1 MRRTVGVLMLVMGGV
16 AACGGEFR
24 TQDYPTPQALFDASE
39 DLYRRGK
46 CGRAEVGFRQ
56 LTFQLPSRD
65 TLAVRA
71 RFLLAECHFD
81 QGAYLEAARQFRR
94 VVDEA
99 PTHSLAPFALLRAG
113 DAQASLWKRPELDP
127 TYGDA
132 AMVTYREL
140 LGRFPGT
147 EAARRATLVVQKLG
161 ERFAEKD
168 YKNGVFYV
176 RFKAYDSAILY
187 FRNVVARY
195 PQSRFASLSLVQLV
209 ETYDKLGYTEERQE
223 TCDHL
228 LRFYPDTQSVDRLCP
243 ATPVTP

>member
-1 MRRTVGVLMLVMGGV
+1 MRPSVGIVVLVTAGAL
-16 AACGGEFR
+16 ACGGGFR
-24 TQDYPTPQALFDASE
+24 TQDYPTPQALFDASR

-65 TLAVRA
+65 SLVVRA
-71 RFLLAECHFD
+71 RFLLAECQFD

-113 DAQASLWKRPELDP
+113 DAQASLWKGPELDP

-140 LGRFPGT
+140 LARYPGT
-147 EAARRATLVVQKLG
+147 EPARRATLRIQKLG
-161 ERFAEKD
+161 EQFAEKD

-195 PQSRFASLSLVQLV
+195 PQSRFAPLSLVQLV
-209 ETYDKLGYTEERQE
+209 ETYDKLGYAEERQE

-228 LRFYPDTQSVDRLCP
+228 ERFYPETQGLDRLCP

>member
-1 MRRTVGVLMLVMGGV
+1 LLLGGS
-16 AACGGEFR
+16 AACGGGFKP
-24 TQDYPTPQALFDASE
+24 QDYPTPLALFQVSE
-39 DLYRRGK
+39 ELYRNGK
-46 CGRAEVGFRQ
+46 CGRAQEGFRQ

-65 TLAVRA
+65 SLAVRA

-81 QGAYLEAARQFRR
+81 QGAHLEAARQFRR

-99 PTHSLAPFALLRAG
+99 PAHSLAPFALLRAG

-140 LGRFPGT
+140 LQRFPGT
-147 EAARRATLVVQKLG
+147 EAARRATLQVQKLG

-195 PQSRFASLSLVQLV
+195 PQSRFAPLALMMLV
-209 ETYDKLGYTEERQE
+209 ETYDKLGYAEERQE
-223 TCDHL
+223 TCDHIM
-228 LRFYPDTQSVDRLCP
+228 RFYSDTEGANRLCS
-243 ATPVTP
+243 TTSVTP

>member
-1 MRRTVGVLMLVMGGV
+1 MLMLGGSM
-16 AACGGEFR
+16 ACSGGFR
-24 TQDYPTPQALFDASE
+24 PQDYPTPQALFQASE

-46 CGRAEVGFRQ
+46 CGGAQEGFRQ

-65 TLAVRA
+65 SLAVRA

-81 QGAYLEAARQFRR
+81 QGAFLEAARQFRR

-132 AMVTYREL
+132 AMVSYREL
-140 LGRFPGT
+140 LQRFPGT
-147 EAARRATLVVQKLG
+147 VAAGRATLQVQKLG

-195 PQSRFASLSLVQLV
+195 PQSRFAPLSLLRLV
-209 ETYDKLGYTEERQE
+209 ETYEKLGYVEERQE
-223 TCDHL
+223 TCEHI
-228 LRFYPDTQSVDRLCP
+228 LRFYSDTQDVGRLCP
-243 ATPVTP
+243 ATSVTP